1 MAWQSRAVTANPSRY
16 IVLLRGINVGGHARI
31 AMADLRAML
40 TDLGYDDVATVL
52 QSGNAVLTAKA
63 SAARI
68 ASDVA
73 KRLHAE
79 TKLAVTCV
87 VRTVDEMRAALN
99 RDPYEGRA
107 DDPAKY
113 VIGFMDRTPAAAKVA
128 SLDTAFFAPDEFR
141 IIGREAY
148 IWCPNGLRDTKLT
161 APNFERKLGVTMTVR
176 NWNTCQK
183 VFALAQP

>member
-1 MAWQSRAVTANPSRY
+1 VTAKPSRY

-52 QSGNAVLTAKA
+52 QSGNAVVTANA

-68 ASDVA
+68 ATDVSA
-73 KRLHAE
+73 RLHAD

-87 VRTVDEMRAALN
+87 VRTVDEMRTALD
-99 RDPYEGRA
+99 RDPYEGHA
-107 DDPAKY
+107 NDPAKY
-113 VIGFMDRTPAAAKVA
+113 VIGFMDRAPTEAKVA
-128 SLDTAFFAPDEFR
+128 RMDPASFAPDEFR

-148 IWCPNGLRDTKLT
+148 IWCPDGLRDTKLT
-161 APNFERKLGVTMTVR
+161 APNFERKLGVSMTVR

-183 VFALAQP
+183 VFALARP